1 MKDELRKIKKKYGEE
16 MSHLCR
22 ELFPTIL
29 EETDCL
35 YNILIS
41 KFSPSKQLYKD
52 IIDHNL
58 VSEFKNYI
66 YGLWKPSKL
75 YVSTTKTPKQ
85 LLDEAGYKLFEC
97 KTEEEIQAF
106 KKYYADGEQ
115 LCTFNGNRL
124 ERCHV
129 FFAVRKDV
137 DKIKRENYDT
147 PERED
152 EYGTSVISIQFT
164 KGRVNTLSI
173 KNRYNHHV
181 NNPDATFQN
190 NLDNIIEGLTD
201 SFAKE
206 YNLNIN
212 SNINNFCITEYDYI
226 LASDKRFYKFNYE
239 CDNVYYCPNNIII
252 DNGEVIKKY
261 TDKSR
266 YIMFD
271 YFILDMMNKEFVFYR
286 ETDTNVFL
294 KYFNNNILKVS
305 VTKLDNGF
313 HKIIITTNEGDVY
326 LTINNENRL
335 VEYENKYIEKLEYGF
350 LKYNKT
356 LKKLDVPNVK
366 QIDGHVLFCNLD
378 LEELNIPN
386 VESIGHFFLDKNSD
400 LETFRADKL
409 RSVGTGVLRSNQKIR
424 ILNLPSLISAG
435 DNLLSNNIIIGEVNC
450 PNLQEVGDFFLDKN
464 RNLKKTY
471 FPNLI
476 KVGNYFISCN
486 LNIESFIA
494 PKLEIIGK
502 YFLESNQ
509 KLSKLCLP
517 SVTEIDEYF
526 MEENDSL
533 VYLNLPN
540 VIRIY
545 PKFLIQN
552 EELVYLNIPKATNIG
567 EYALFSNKKLEYI
580 NMSDKVKYGVSF
592 LETHPM
598 AYNIKVNF
606 KFYDNIENQERRI

>member
-181 NNPDATFQN
+181 NNPDATFHN
-190 NLDNIIEGLTD
+190 NLDNIIDGLTD
-201 SFAKE
+201 SFAKK

-226 LASDKRFYKFNYE
+226 IAKNQLFYRFNYE
-239 CDNVYYCPNNIII
+239 YDNVYYCPDNIII
-252 DNGEVIKKY
+252 DNGEVIKTY
-261 TDKSR
+261 ADKSR
-266 YIMFD
+266 YIIFD
-271 YFILDMMNKEFVFYR
+271 YFILDMQNKEFVFYR
-286 ETDTNVFL
+286 KKDVNSFL
-294 KYFNNNILKVS
+294 KAFKHIEKVS
-305 VTKLDNGF
+305 INKLDDNCR
-313 HKIIITTNEGDVY
+313 KITITTDYGDVY
-326 LTINNENRL
+326 ITIDSLNRIIG
-335 VEYENKYIEKLEYGF
+335 YEDKYIEQLEYGF
-350 LKYNKT
+350 LKNNQT
-356 LKKLDVPNVK
+356 LKILNVPNVK
-366 QIDGHVLFCNLD
+366 KIDDFVLFCNLN
-378 LEELNIPN
+378 LEELELQSVENI
-386 VESIGHFFLDKNSD
+386 GDFFLAKNND
-400 LETFRADKL
+400 LEKFKADKL
-409 RSVGTGVLRSNQKIR
+409 VSIGVGDLRNNQKIK

-435 DNLLSNNIIIGEVNC
+435 DNLLSNNLIIEEVSC
-450 PNLQEVGDFFLDKN
+450 PKLQEVGDFFLDKN
-464 RNLKKTY
+464 RNLKKAY
-471 FPNLI
+471 FPSLK

-486 LNIESFIA
+486 LNIDSFIA
-494 PKLEIIGK
+494 PKLEVIGK

-509 KLSKLCLP
+509 KLRKLCLP
-517 SVTEIDEYF
+517 SVIEIDEYF
-526 MEENDSL
+526 MEKNDSL
-533 VYLNLPN
+533 IYLNLPN
-540 VIRIY
+540 VLKIY
-545 PKFLIQN
+545 SKFLIQN
-552 EELVYLNIPKATNIG
+552 EELFYLNIPKAISIG

-580 NMSDKVKYGVSF
+580 NMSDSVKYGVSF

-598 AYNIKVNF
+598 SYNIKVNF
-606 KFYDNIENQERRI
+606 DFYDEIKNKQRRF